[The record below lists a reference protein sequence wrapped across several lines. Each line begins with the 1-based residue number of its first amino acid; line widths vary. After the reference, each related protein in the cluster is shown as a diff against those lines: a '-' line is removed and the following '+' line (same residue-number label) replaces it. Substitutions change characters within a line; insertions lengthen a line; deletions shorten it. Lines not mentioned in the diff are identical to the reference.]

1 MFFVRNG
8 LPFDAASPLA
18 EAERR
23 AWVVGLG
30 KLDGRTWNWGA
41 MQ

>member
-1 MFFVRNG
+1 MFFGRNV
-8 LPFDAASPLA
+8 LPFDAASSLG

-30 KLDGRTWNWGA
+30 KLDGRTWD
-41 MQ
+41 